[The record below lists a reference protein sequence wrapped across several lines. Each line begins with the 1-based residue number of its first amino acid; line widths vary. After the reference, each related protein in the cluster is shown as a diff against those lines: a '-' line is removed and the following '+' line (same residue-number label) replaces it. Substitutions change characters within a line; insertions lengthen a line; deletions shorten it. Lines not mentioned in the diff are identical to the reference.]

1 MAAYRTNRL
10 LKISQTTKT
19 EVDCYVLREVC
30 NVYSSQDLVIVQD
43 IVICAVNNILV
54 CSFVHYQ
61 RLNKTI
67 ACICVSFFLVELAIS
82 TLCSTPCCWFYLSV
96 TVSLFLCL
104 WLSLHLYFSFFLS
117 PCLSPLCLFLSPC
130 LSFPLSVSPSSL
142 TLSLFLVLK

>member
-54 CSFVHYQ
+54 CSFVRYQ
-61 RLNKTI
+61 RL
-67 ACICVSFFLVELAIS
+67 
-82 TLCSTPCCWFYLSV
+82 
-96 TVSLFLCL
+96 
-104 WLSLHLYFSFFLS
+104 
-117 PCLSPLCLFLSPC
+117 
-130 LSFPLSVSPSSL
+130 
-142 TLSLFLVLK
+142 